1 MNQKVLLGEEKSPG
15 GGAVEGKRNDKTGKI
30 IKVILEAQEE
40 VVLGNL
46 KTWEILKAKGIQLIL
61 MRRVLGMKEG

>member
-1 MNQKVLLGEEKSPG
+1 M
-15 GGAVEGKRNDKTGKI
+15 EGKRNDKTGKI